1 MKKLSYLAI
10 LSLFGISVLWISCS
24 KEDVNQQIEVTESI
38 DKKNVAL
45 EVISYTIPED
55 DLIEELETLM
65 LARTDTEF
73 QNHQV
78 QIKSESF
85 EKRYTITILKDI
97 DIDIDDTP
105 SKVVFAGS
113 WLAFSKCV
121 GAWMK
126 ANEGKCVV
134 IRYDSGSGT
143 YTADDSCQ

>member
-10 LSLFGISVLWISCS
+10 LPLFGISVLWISCS
-24 KEDVNQQIEVTESI
+24 KEDINQQIEVTESI

-78 QIKSESF
+78 QIKSEGF
-85 EKRYTITILKDI
+85 EKRYTITILTDI

-113 WLAFSKCV
+113 
-121 GAWMK
+121 
-126 ANEGKCVV
+126 
-134 IRYDSGSGT
+134 
-143 YTADDSCQ
+143 